1 MSKGIFLIMKKRTTA
16 YHLLFL
22 STILSVGILS
32 AQNSLPVRFHGTPSR
47 NSSIGIFTKNG
58 VLYGSLNDLARIFSL
73 RTYINT
79 ETNKLEISSEELT
92 LKVTGN
98 NPFVVLFDKKE
109 NANLLQLPVPTIHA
123 ANSFFIPLR
132 SFVPIFKSLVADEL
146 SLETDAI
153 TVGVETS
160 KSRFDVTGVD
170 FDEKSNGLLIRL
182 NCTKAISD
190 YECWPK
196 QIGDDTWLYVTLA
209 NTRADINAIRSK
221 KPSGIVRQILAF
233 QYPTSVQLTFRL
245 RGLVDRVEPILAENR
260 TGILL
265 AIQMSSEEEAV
276 ARRTRTY
283 ERELQRQRDKWK
295 MDVVV
300 IDAGHGGDD
309 PGAIGVTGTRE
320 KDVTLAVA
328 LKLGKLIE
336 KNLSGVDVVYTRKTD
351 DFVELYRRGQIANQN
366 GGKLFISIHCNSMP
380 RKNRT
385 EAGFEIYLLRPGKTE
400 NALRIAEKENEV
412 VKLEQGYENRYQQL
426 TEENFILLTMA
437 QSAYAKYSEQF
448 AEILTLEMGKHLV
461 LTNNGVKQA
470 GFYVLV
476 GASMP
481 NVLVETGYIS
491 NKKDEKYLK
500 SSKGQQRV
508 AESIFNGVKRF
519 KQEYE
524 KTLKEG
530 REIGTN

>member
-1 MSKGIFLIMKKRTTA
+1 MKRRISSYCLIISA
-16 YHLLFL
+16 LL
-22 STILSVGILS
+22 LSVGALFP
-32 AQNSLPVRFHGTPSR
+32 QNSMPVRFAGDPSK
-47 NSSIGIFTKNG
+47 NSSIGTFTKNG
-58 VLYGSLNDLARIFSL
+58 VIYGSLNDLARIFNL

-79 ETNKLEISSEELT
+79 ETSKLEVASEELT

-98 NPFVVLFDKKE
+98 NPFIILTDKKE
-109 NANLLQLPVPTIHA
+109 NANLLQLPVPAIFA
-123 ANSFFIPLR
+123 ANAF
-132 SFVPIFKSLVADEL
+132 FVPLQPVIPIFNSIAGDEL
-146 SLETDAI
+146 TLEGDI
-153 TVGVETS
+153 IIVGTRLV
-160 KSRFDVTGVD
+160 KSRYDVTGVN
-170 FDEKSNGLLIRL
+170 FEEKSNGLLIRL
-182 NCTKAISD
+182 NCAKTISD

-209 NTRADINAIRSK
+209 NTRADINTIKAI
-221 KPSGIVRQILAF
+221 KPSGIVKQILAF

-245 RGLVDRVEPILAENR
+245 RGLIDRVEPIIAENKKD
-260 TGILL
+260 ILI

-276 ARRTRTY
+276 ARKTRTY

-295 MDVVV
+295 MNVVV

-309 PGAIGVTGTRE
+309 PGAIGVTGSRE
-320 KDVTLAVA
+320 KDITLSIA

-336 KNLSGVDVVYTRKTD
+336 KNLPDVDVVYTRKTD
-351 DFVELYRRGQIANQN
+351 TFVELYKRGQIANQN

-380 RKNRT
+380 RKNRK

-400 NALRIAEKENEV
+400 NALKIAEKENEV
-412 VKLEQGYENRYQQL
+412 VKLERGYENRYQQL

-437 QSAYAKYSEQF
+437 QSAYAKYSEHF
-448 AEILTLEMGKHLV
+448 AEILTQEMSKHLGIS
-461 LTNNGVKQA
+461 NNGVKQA

-491 NKKDEKYLK
+491 NRQDEKYLK
-500 SSKGQQRV
+500 STKGQQQV
-508 AESIFNGVKRF
+508 AESILNGVKRF

-530 REIGTN
+530 REIGTH

>member
-1 MSKGIFLIMKKRTTA
+1 MNKRIALYCIAFLGI
-16 YHLLFL
+16 LLNA
-22 STILSVGILS
+22 GILS
-32 AQNSLPVRFHGTPSR
+32 SQNSMPVRFPGNPSK
-47 NSSIGIFTKNG
+47 NSSIGTFVKNG
-58 VLYGSLNDLARIFSL
+58 VLYGSLNDLARIFNL
-73 RTYINT
+73 RTYVNT
-79 ETNKLEISSEELT
+79 ETIKLEVSSEELT

-98 NPFVVLFDKKE
+98 NPFVILYDKKE
-109 NANLLQLPVPTIHA
+109 NANLLQMPVPAINA
-123 ANSFFIPLR
+123 ANSFFVPLQ
-132 SFVPIFKSLVADEL
+132 SFIPIFKPVAADEITL
-146 SLETDAI
+146 QTDVI
-153 TVGVETS
+153 TVGAEIS
-160 KSRFDVTGVD
+160 KSRFDVTNVK
-170 FDEKSNGLLIRL
+170 FEEKSNGLLVRL
-182 NCTKAISD
+182 ICTKSIPD

-196 QIGDDTWLYVTLA
+196 RIGDDTWLYVTLA
-209 NTRADINAIRSK
+209 NTQADINAIKSI
-221 KPSGIVRQILAF
+221 KPSGIVKQILAF

-245 RGLVDRVEPILAENR
+245 RGLIDRVEPVMAENKR
-260 TGILL
+260 DILL
-265 AIQMSSEEEAV
+265 AIQMSSEAEAI
-276 ARRTRTY
+276 ARKTRTY

-320 KDVTLAVA
+320 KDITLSIA

-336 KNLSGVDVVYTRKTD
+336 KNLPGVDVVYTRKTD
-351 DFVELYRRGQIANQN
+351 TFVELYRRGQIANQN

-385 EAGFEIYLLRPGKTE
+385 ENGFEIYLLRPGKTE

-412 VKLEQGYENRYQQL
+412 VKLERGYENRYKQL

-448 AEILTLEMGKHLV
+448 AEILTQEMSKHLG
-461 LTNNGVKQA
+461 LINNGVKQA

-491 NKKDEKYLK
+491 NRQNEKYLK
-500 SSKGQQRV
+500 SAKGQQRV
-508 AESIFNGVKRF
+508 VEAIFNGVKRF

-524 KTLKEG
+524 KTLREG

>member
-1 MSKGIFLIMKKRTTA
+1 M
-16 YHLLFL
+16 
-22 STILSVGILS
+22 
-32 AQNSLPVRFHGTPSR
+32 PVRFLSDTSKNSAIGT
-47 NSSIGIFTKNG
+47 FTKNS
-58 VLYGSLNDLARIFSL
+58 VIYGSLNDLARIFNL

-79 ETNKLEISSEELT
+79 GTNKLEISSEELT

-98 NPFVVLFDKKE
+98 NPFVILTDKKE
-109 NANLLQLPVPTIHA
+109 NANLLQLPVPAIYA
-123 ANSFFIPLR
+123 ANSFFIPLQ
-132 SFVPIFKSLVADEL
+132 SFIPIFKQVAGDEL
-146 SLETDAI
+146 TFESNII
-153 TVGVETS
+153 TVGIGII
-160 KSRFDVTGVD
+160 KSRFDVTDVK
-170 FDEKSNGLLIRL
+170 FEEKSNGLLIRL
-182 NCTKAISD
+182 NCTKIIPD

-209 NTRADINAIRSK
+209 NTRADINTIK
-221 KPSGIVRQILAF
+221 TNKPSGVVKQILAF

-245 RGLVDRVEPILAENR
+245 RGLIDRAEPLIAENKKD
-260 TGILL
+260 ILI

-276 ARRTRTY
+276 ARKTRTY

-309 PGAIGVTGTRE
+309 PGAIGATGTRE
-320 KDVTLAVA
+320 KDITLSIAM
-328 LKLGKLIE
+328 KLGKLIE
-336 KNLSGVDVVYTRKTD
+336 KNLPGVDVVYTRKTD
-351 DFVELYRRGQIANQN
+351 TFVELYRRGQIANQN

-380 RKNRT
+380 RKKRT

-400 NALRIAEKENEV
+400 NALKIAEKENEV
-412 VKLEQGYENRYQQL
+412 VKLERGYENRYKEL

-448 AEILTLEMGKHLV
+448 AEILTQEMSKHLGIS
-461 LTNNGVKQA
+461 NNGVKQA

-491 NKKDEKYLK
+491 NRKDEKYLK
-500 SSKGQQRV
+500 STKGQLHV

-524 KTLKEG
+524 KTLGEG
-530 REIGTN
+530 REMGKK

>member
-1 MSKGIFLIMKKRTTA
+1 MKKLQ
-16 YHLLFL
+16 LLYLFVL
-22 STILSVGILS
+22 FCAILNAGFLS
-32 AQNSLPVRFHGTPSR
+32 AQNSMPVRFPGNPSR
-47 NSSIGIFTKNG
+47 NSSIGTFTKNG

-79 ETNKLEISSEELT
+79 ETIKLEVSSEDLT

-98 NPFVVLFDKKE
+98 NPFVVLYDKKE
-109 NANLLQLPVPTIHA
+109 NANLLQMPVPAIYA
-123 ANSFFIPLR
+123 ANSFFIPLG
-132 SFVPIFKSLVADEL
+132 SFIPIFKAVSADDITL
-146 SLETDAI
+146 RPDVI
-153 TVGVETS
+153 TVGAEIS
-160 KSRFDVTGVD
+160 KSRFDLTD
-170 FDEKSNGLLIRL
+170 LEFEEKSNGLLIRL
-182 NCTKAISD
+182 NCEKSISD

-196 QIGDDTWLYVTLA
+196 RIGDDTWLYVTLA
-209 NTRADINAIRSK
+209 NTRADINAVKAI
-221 KPSGIVRQILAF
+221 KPAGIVKQILAF

-245 RGLVDRVEPILAENR
+245 RGLVDRVEPVIAENKR
-260 TGILL
+260 DILL
-265 AIQMSSEEEAV
+265 AIQMSSEAEAN
-276 ARRTRTY
+276 ARKTRTY

-309 PGAIGVTGTRE
+309 PGAIGATGTRE
-320 KDVTLAVA
+320 KDITLSVA

-336 KNLSGVDVVYTRKTD
+336 KNLPDVDVVYTRKTD
-351 DFVELYRRGQIANQN
+351 KFVELYRRGQIANQN

-385 EAGFEIYLLRPGKTE
+385 ENGFEIYLLRPGKTE

-412 VKLEQGYENRYQQL
+412 VKLEPGYENRYQKL

-437 QSAYAKYSEQF
+437 QSAYAKYSEHF
-448 AEILTLEMGKHLV
+448 AEILTQEMSKHLGI
-461 LTNNGVKQA
+461 TNNGVKQA

-491 NKKDEKYLK
+491 NRQDEKYLK
-500 SSKGQQRV
+500 SAKGQQRV
-508 AESIFNGVKRF
+508 AQAIFNGVKRF

-524 KTLKEG
+524 KTLREG
-530 REIGTN
+530 REIGKK